1 MKKSIPLLLALVLLI
16 TACGAPSEEVT
27 PSPTPAESIAPVETA
42 EPAATLELPT
52 VPSYY
57 TQPRPVPEWLDFP
70 DDGFT
75 VENYCLAEPFGVCGR
90 ALLLTGTDGDGN
102 ARFKCRYASYSL
114 EYNEPFGL
122 EYFLRGVC
130 VDESSARLEERA
142 DGGRFDA
149 DVLLTY
155 GPDAELAGLAA
166 FAEALRASG
175 RSVRC
180 ERAGGSAQLRCRTEL
195 RYRSGMTPEEV
206 GL

>member
-1 MKKSIPLLLALVLLI
+1 MKKSIPLLLTLALLI
-16 TACGAPSEEVT
+16 TACGAPSAEPS
-27 PSPTPAESIAPVETA
+27 PSPTPAEFIAPVETA

-75 VENYCLAEPFGVCGR
+75 VENYYLAEPFGVCGR

-102 ARFKCRYASYSL
+102 ARFKCRYATYSL
-114 EYNEPFGL
+114 EYDEPFGL

-142 DGGRFDA
+142 DGAVELLGAPPVAEGVWAPAYSIRSAGTRRFA
-149 DVLLTY
+149 PTGTCRVLT
-155 GPDAELAGLAA
+155 
-166 FAEALRASG
+166 R
-175 RSVRC
+175 RS
-180 ERAGGSAQLRCRTEL
+180 S
-195 RYRSGMTPEEV
+195 RSTGTP
-206 GL
+206 G